1 MTRIRHLD
9 GMSKMKPKSTAA
21 DRQTLFIL
29 LDPLG
34 VTLGSVTPFALI
46 NDPEGRVTVGVDA
59 ALLTFA
65 EVNCRSFFPSPD
77 RCPGVAK
84 PAFPAHLPDSAG
96 SLALPPAAYRVA
108 NPRVSE

>member
-1 MTRIRHLD
+1 MRNMTRIRHLD

-46 NDPEGRVTVGVDA
+46 NDPEGRVSVGVDA

-77 RCPGVAK
+77 RCPGRCQTGI
-84 PAFPAHLPDSAG
+84 PGPS
-96 SLALPPAAYRVA
+96 SR
-108 NPRVSE
+108 